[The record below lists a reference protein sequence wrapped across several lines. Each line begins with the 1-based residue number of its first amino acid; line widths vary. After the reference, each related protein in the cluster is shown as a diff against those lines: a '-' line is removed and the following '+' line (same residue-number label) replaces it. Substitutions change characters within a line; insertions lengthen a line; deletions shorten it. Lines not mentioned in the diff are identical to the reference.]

1 MKNWAGGAL
10 ALLLTACPHDEHKQ
24 PPPATSSSTSS
35 AALDAAPEAE
45 ARAPEIPKDANVILI
60 TIDCLRADMPWE
72 GYPRPIAPNL
82 TRLAERAVVYTHA
95 YSLSSYTSMS
105 LGGFLG
111 GKYPS
116 EMTRD
121 GYFFS
126 SYAPSN
132 KMFPETLQAAGVH
145 TLSAHAHG
153 YFKDAGFS
161 QGFDSYEVVPNLK
174 WNQFTDENVTSPELE
189 SIAERLLSDPKNDSS
204 RFFAWFHFL
213 DPHDMYMHH
222 EGIDWG
228 KTARDVYDGE
238 VTFTDQSIGK
248 LLDFIAKKT
257 WAPRTIIAVS
267 ADHGEAFGE
276 HGMTRH
282 GFELWQP
289 LVRVPLFF
297 VVPGVPHRV
306 IDVPRSALD
315 MAPTMLDIFGQHDDA
330 LAGKSLVPEILG
342 GASEPRD
349 VVVDLPK
356 TSDNDK
362 RRALIHDG
370 KPEVSAEGG
379 ADGPKGMWKVIAF
392 GDQEYMQ
399 VFDLDADPDE
409 AHPIYKGDVYVDMTQ
424 RLKAIDKTIHDVPA
438 TACRAGCLWGTHKQ
452 DGGT

>member
-1 MKNWAGGAL
+1 VTFKRAGVTL
-10 ALLLTACPHDEHKQ
+10 SLLLTACPSAEHKQ
-24 PPPATSSSTSS
+24 PPPAASSSTSS
-35 AALDAAPEAE
+35 TTIDAAPEA
-45 ARAPEIPKDANVILI
+45 AALAPEIPKDANVILI
-60 TIDCLRADMPWE
+60 TIDCLRADMPWA

-82 TRLAERAVVYTHA
+82 TKLAERAVVYTHA

-126 SYAPSN
+126 SYAQSN
-132 KMFPETLQAAGVH
+132 EMFPERLQAAGVH
-145 TLSAHAHG
+145 TLAGHAHG

-174 WNQFTDENVTSPELE
+174 WNQFTDENITSPELE
-189 SIAERLLSDPKNDSS
+189 SIAERLLSDPKNDAG

-228 KTARDVYDGE
+228 KGARDAYDGE
-238 VTFTDQSIGK
+238 VTFTDRSIGK
-248 LLDFIAKKT
+248 LLDFVEKKP
-257 WAPRTIIAVS
+257 WASRTIIVVS

-289 LVRVPLFF
+289 LIRVPLFF
-297 VVPGVPHRV
+297 VVPGVAHRT

-315 MAPTMLDIFGQHDDA
+315 IAPTMLGIFGQSDPA

-342 GASEPRD
+342 ATPEPRD

-370 KPEVSAEGG
+370 K
-379 ADGPKGMWKVIAF
+379 KVIAF

-409 AHPIYKGDVYVDMTQ
+409 AHPIQHGDVYTDMTQ
-424 RLKAIDKTIHDVPA
+424 RLKAADRTIHDVPA
-438 TACRAGCLWGTHKQ
+438 TACRVGCLWGTHK